1 MKKMKPGYKIFLFIG
16 VLLFGYVFWGLVEE
30 VSFNNR
36 FFIPT
41 LSSRM
46 VRLTG
51 FIHFRLIDLW
61 CSNCIYILDNSG
73 AQLKVIV
80 PKKVQDEVWKTNWSD
95 LEKSGKTVFV
105 DLNAISG
112 GLGDYYV
119 CTKVNSIN
127 VVNGNA
133 SISK

>member
-1 MKKMKPGYKIFLFIG
+1 MKFWLFAG
-16 VLLFGYVFWGLVEE
+16 TLLFGYVFWGLVEE
-30 VSFNNR
+30 VAFNNR

-51 FIHFRLIDLW
+51 FIHFRIIDFW
-61 CSNCIYILDNSG
+61 CSNCIYVLDSSG
-73 AQLKVIV
+73 SQIKVIV
-80 PKKVQDEVWKTNWSD
+80 PQKVQDEVRRTNWGD
-95 LEKSGKTVFV
+95 LKKNGKTVFV

-119 CTKVNSIN
+119 CTRVNSIN
-127 VVNGNA
+127 VVDGVV
-133 SISK
+133 SVSK